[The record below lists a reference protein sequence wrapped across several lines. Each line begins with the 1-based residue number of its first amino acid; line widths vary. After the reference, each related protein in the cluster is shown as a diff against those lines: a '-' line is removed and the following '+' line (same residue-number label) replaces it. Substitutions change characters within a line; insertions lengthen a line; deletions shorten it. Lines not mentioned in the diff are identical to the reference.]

1 MRVLWV
7 SDSPASPSG
16 FGAVTRA
23 VCRRLADRG
32 HRVEIVGWQTR
43 GQPTR
48 WEGIPVHPVRHDTF
62 GADVLLGYMMRLQPH
77 FVVTLGDVWWMSFM
91 TDPGMQRHLD
101 LSGGR
106 WVLYY
111 PIDGTDPTG
120 RLPAGWIKTL
130 EIADVPIAM
139 SRFGAEVSAACGIET
154 SYIPHGVD
162 LDVFAPPDDKEAAK
176 ARLGYEG
183 KFVVLSDARNQPR
196 KLLPRTLD
204 VFAEFANGRDDVVL
218 HLHADPFDDAADSPL
233 YSYRLLE
240 DVEALGLRDVVRVT
254 ADFRMSTS
262 GGLSLADLAVLY
274 AAADAHLL
282 CSWGEGFGLPNLQ
295 AASAGVVP
303 IAVAYAAS
311 RELVEGHGYAVPS
324 ESTVVDEFGLVRHL
338 IDRRLAASALA
349 ELHASRELLG
359 ACSQASREFALGYS
373 WDAVADDWERVLGEA
388 QPRRRPARTRAY
400 DWIAGDRMSSTSEM
414 PEPVAAAA
422 SDVLATLPEGAR
434 VSVRLAERTA
444 GEVAATIRKEA
455 FREGDYLTVPARL
468 APFFEGAPKP
478 AVGNLLVS
486 PADLTVAA
494 YTQRLFPIVRISVPR
509 PGGNPDSD
517 ERLPLEELL
526 PPLAHYVLVV
536 DFSGEGAPDLD
547 LACAALGVP
556 YLGPSRLWPSLDPA
570 AHLAQVRFLLSD
582 QGSSAQ
588 RRRIAAE
595 RALTAYGAEVVETL
609 RAYCLAG
616 QPEPEQE
623 ARTETSERAGL
634 SDVELLLVRAKE
646 GAGPGANEDLAEWV
660 ALRGGLVL
668 MATGGDSLIV
678 ALSREAKEALQA
690 HPLVELASGVELDDD
705 GKGAR
710 ALKGLFAANAARQL
724 ATAGERG

>member
-7 SDSPASPSG
+7 SDSPTSPSG

-43 GQPTR
+43 GQVTR
-48 WEGIPVHPVRHDTF
+48 WEGIPVHPVRYDTF

-111 PIDGTDPTG
+111 PIDGTDPAG
-120 RLPAGWIKTL
+120 RLPVGWVKTL
-130 EIADVPIAM
+130 ETADVPVAM
-139 SRFGAEVSAACGIET
+139 SRFGADVSAACGVEA

-162 LDVFAPPDDKEAAK
+162 LDVFAPPDDKAAAK

-204 VFAEFANGRDDVVL
+204 VFAEFAAQAEDVVL

-233 YSYRLLE
+233 YSYRLLD
-240 DVEALGLRDVVRVT
+240 DVDALGLEDLVRLT
-254 ADFRMSTS
+254 ADFRMRTS
-262 GGLSLADLAVLY
+262 GGLSLSDLAALY

-303 IAVAYAAS
+303 LAVAYAAS

-338 IDRRLAASALA
+338 IDRRSAASALA
-349 ELHASRELLG
+349 ELQTDGDLLAARSRASRD
-359 ACSQASREFALGYS
+359 FALGYS
-373 WDAVADDWERVLGEA
+373 WDAVADAWERVLEEA
-388 QPRRRPARTRAY
+388 APRRRPTRTRAY
-400 DWIAGDRMSSTSEM
+400 DWIAGDRAASTNEM

-422 SDVLATLPEGAR
+422 SDVLATLPDGAR
-434 VSVRLAERTA
+434 VSVQLAERTA

-455 FREGDYLTVPARL
+455 FREGDYLTVPVRL
-468 APFFEGAPKP
+468 PPFFEGAPKP
-478 AVGNLLVS
+478 TVGNLLVS
-486 PADLTVAA
+486 PADLPVAA
-494 YTQRLFPIVRISVPR
+494 YAQRLFPIVRISVPR
-509 PGGNPDSD
+509 PGGDPDSD
-517 ERLPLEELL
+517 EHLPLEELL
-526 PPLAHYVLVV
+526 PPLAHYALVI
-536 DFSGEGAPDLD
+536 DFSGAGAPDLD

-556 YLGPSRLWPSLDPA
+556 YLGPSRLWPPLEPA
-570 AHLAQVRFLLSD
+570 AELAQVRCLLTD
-582 QGSSAQ
+582 QGSSE
-588 RRRIAAE
+588 RRRCIAAE
-595 RALTAYGAEVVETL
+595 RARAAYGAELVETL
-609 RAYCLAG
+609 RAYCLVG
-616 QPEPEQE
+616 QPEPARE
-623 ARTETSERAGL
+623 ASTETAGGPA
-634 SDVELLLVRAKE
+634 SGDVELLLVRAKE
-646 GAGPGANEDLAEWV
+646 GAGPGANEELAEWV

-668 MATGGDSLIV
+668 MATGGESLIV
-678 ALSREAKEALQA
+678 ALSREGKDMLQA
-690 HPLVELASGVELDDD
+690 HPLVELAGGVELDDE

-710 ALKGLFAANAARQL
+710 ALKGLFAANAVRQL
-724 ATAGERG
+724 AATGERG